1 MWQENT
7 MRWKKKWKILKF
19 IYYINMVDIS
29 RKMDGKNGVEKIVD
43 RDGIFWLNE
52 HIEENMKKD

>member
-1 MWQENT
+1 
-7 MRWKKKWKILKF
+7 MRWNNKWKILKF

-29 RKMDGKNGVEKIVD
+29 REMDGKNGVETIVD

-52 HIEENMKKD
+52 HIKENMKKD

>member
-1 MWQENT
+1 
-7 MRWKKKWKILKF
+7 
-19 IYYINMVDIS
+19 
-29 RKMDGKNGVEKIVD
+29 MDGKNSVEKIVD